1 MSSNQIPQRD
11 QELEIENKKLE
22 NETKDEVNP
31 KKSKFN
37 ILDQGKFMLLTGEN
51 SSEENSK
58 NLIIIGPKKSGKT
71 TIFNLLS
78 TGEAHLSDYTHT
90 CGINYGFMRLQKSKK
105 KIINI
110 YEIGGGI
117 ENLSRITTLIN
128 NKNLNNTLIYLI
140 LDFQR
145 PENALNTLITYTES
159 LRKILSSTI
168 EKESLEEII
177 KLKNSQYTKIKKD
190 PSVNLIPINIY
201 VIGNKYDILEKIE
214 EEKLKWIGLTLRY
227 QCVINGMNLIFYSSN
242 NDKYK
247 NILQSTVSYY
257 AFNQSQI
264 ENIYKYSQKNE
275 LYALYTQF
283 YNDSLEEIGEPRV
296 IHSSGKSTNDRWIE
310 TYNALFMN
318 VKKKNNNYE
327 NDIPV
332 DQTFWVKFK
341 ETRIDNELKIF
352 DNAKNNNINQDKMN
366 KNKNNQNQEIMK
378 GKRVPQKK

>member
-11 QELEIENKKLE
+11 QESEIENKKLE

-37 ILDQGKFMLLTGEN
+37 ILEQGKFMLLTGEN

-117 ENLSRITTLIN
+117 ENLSRISTLVN
-128 NKNLNNTLIYLI
+128 NKNLNSTLIFLI
-140 LDFQR
+140 LDFQT
-145 PENALNTLITYTES
+145 PENALNTLIIYNEQ
-159 LRKILSSTI
+159 LRKILSSVI
-168 EKESLEEII
+168 EKEYLDEII
-177 KLKNSQYTKIKKD
+177 NSKNSQYTKIKKD
-190 PSVNLIPINIY
+190 SSVNLIPINIY

>member
-117 ENLSRITTLIN
+117 ENLSRISTLVN
-128 NKNLNNTLIYLI
+128 NKNLNSTLIFLI
-140 LDFQR
+140 LDFQT
-145 PENALNTLITYTES
+145 PENALNTLIIYNEQ
-159 LRKILSSTI
+159 LRKILSSVI
-168 EKESLEEII
+168 EKEYLDEII
-177 KLKNSQYTKIKKD
+177 NSKNSQYTKIKKD
-190 PSVNLIPINIY
+190 SSVNLIPINIY

-352 DNAKNNNINQDKMN
+352 DNAKNNNMNQDKIN
-366 KNKNNQNQEIMK
+366 KNKNNQNQEFMK

>member
-1 MSSNQIPQRD
+1 MSSKPNL
-11 QELEIENKKLE
+11 QENNTFEIKDTNVE
-22 NETKDEVNP
+22 NELKDNENQ

-37 ILDQGKFMLLTGEN
+37 ILDQGKFMLLKGEN
-51 SSEENSK
+51 SSDEDSK

-78 TGEAHLSDYTHT
+78 TGETHISDYTHT

-105 KIINI
+105 KLINI

-296 IHSSGKSTNDRWIE
+296 IHSSGKSNNDRWIE
-310 TYNALFMN
+310 TYNALFIN
-318 VKKKNNNYE
+318 VKKNNNDND

-332 DQTFWVKFK
+332 DQNFWIKFK
-341 ETRIDNELKIF
+341 ESRIDNELKIF
-352 DNAKNNNINQDKMN
+352 QDAKNNSLNQDKNN
-366 KNKNNQNQEIMK
+366 KNKMNQNMK
-378 GKRVPQKK
+378 GKRAVQ

>member
-37 ILDQGKFMLLTGEN
+37 ILEQGKFMLLTGEN

-117 ENLSRITTLIN
+117 ENLSRISTLIN
-128 NKNLNNTLIYLI
+128 NKNLNSTLIFLI
-140 LDFQR
+140 LDFQT
-145 PENALNTLITYTES
+145 PENALNTLIIYNEQ
-159 LRKILSSTI
+159 LRKILSSVI
-168 EKESLEEII
+168 EKEYLDEII
-177 KLKNSQYTKIKKD
+177 NSKNSQYTKIKKD
-190 PSVNLIPINIY
+190 SSVNLIPINIY

>member
-1 MSSNQIPQRD
+1 MSSNQIPQGD
-11 QELEIENKKLE
+11 QELDIENKKLE

-37 ILDQGKFMLLTGEN
+37 ILEQGKFMLVTGEN

-71 TIFNLLS
+71 TIFNLLT

-117 ENLSRITTLIN
+117 ENLSRISTLVN
-128 NKNLNNTLIYLI
+128 NKNLNNTLIFLI
-140 LDFQR
+140 LDFQT
-145 PENALNTLITYTES
+145 PENALNTLIIYNEK
-159 LRKILSSTI
+159 LRKILSSVI
-168 EKESLEEII
+168 EKEYLDEVINS
-177 KLKNSQYTKIKKD
+177 KNSQYTKIKKD
-190 PSVNLIPINIY
+190 SSVNLIPINIY

-242 NDKYK
+242 NEKYK

-352 DNAKNNNINQDKMN
+352 DNAKNNNMNQDKIN
-366 KNKNNQNQEIMK
+366 KNKNNQNQEFMK

>member
-1 MSSNQIPQRD
+1 MSSNQIPQGD

-78 TGEAHLSDYTHT
+78 TGEAHLSDYIHT

-117 ENLSRITTLIN
+117 ENLSRISTLIN
-128 NKNLNNTLIYLI
+128 NKNLNNTLIFLI
-140 LDFQR
+140 LDFQT
-145 PENALNTLITYTES
+145 PENALNTLIIYNEQ
-159 LRKILSSTI
+159 LRKILSSVI
-168 EKESLEEII
+168 EKEYLDEII
-177 KLKNSQYTKIKKD
+177 NSKNSQYTKIKKD
-190 PSVNLIPINIY
+190 SSVNLIPINIY

>member
-117 ENLSRITTLIN
+117 ENLSRISTLVN
-128 NKNLNNTLIYLI
+128 NKNLNSTLIFLI
-140 LDFQR
+140 LDFQT
-145 PENALNTLITYTES
+145 PENALNTLIIYNEQ
-159 LRKILSSTI
+159 LRKILSSVI
-168 EKESLEEII
+168 EKEYLDEII
-177 KLKNSQYTKIKKD
+177 NSKNSQYTKIKKD
-190 PSVNLIPINIY
+190 SSANLIPINIY

>member
-78 TGEAHLSDYTHT
+78 TGEAHLSDYIHT

-117 ENLSRITTLIN
+117 ENLSRISTLIN
-128 NKNLNNTLIYLI
+128 NKNLNSTLIFLI
-140 LDFQR
+140 LDFQT
-145 PENALNTLITYTES
+145 PENALNTLIIYNEQ
-159 LRKILSSTI
+159 LRKILSSVI
-168 EKESLEEII
+168 EKEYLDEII
-177 KLKNSQYTKIKKD
+177 NSKNSQYTKIKKD
-190 PSVNLIPINIY
+190 SSVNLIPINIY

>member
-1 MSSNQIPQRD
+1 MSSNQIPQGD

-22 NETKDEVNP
+22 NETKEEVNP

-37 ILDQGKFMLLTGEN
+37 ILEQGKFMLLTGEN

-117 ENLSRITTLIN
+117 ENLSRISTLVN
-128 NKNLNNTLIYLI
+128 NKNLNSTLIFLI
-140 LDFQR
+140 LDFQT
-145 PENALNTLITYTES
+145 PENALNTLIIYNEQ
-159 LRKILSSTI
+159 LRKILSSVI
-168 EKESLEEII
+168 EKEYLDEVINS
-177 KLKNSQYTKIKKD
+177 KNSQYTKIKKD
-190 PSVNLIPINIY
+190 SSVNLIPINIY

-352 DNAKNNNINQDKMN
+352 DNAKNNNMNQDKIN

>member
-37 ILDQGKFMLLTGEN
+37 ILEQGKFMLVTGEN

-71 TIFNLLS
+71 TIFNLLT

-117 ENLSRITTLIN
+117 ENLSRISTLIN
-128 NKNLNNTLIYLI
+128 NKNLNSTLIFLI
-140 LDFQR
+140 LDFQT
-145 PENALNTLITYTES
+145 PENALNTLIIYNEQ
-159 LRKILSSTI
+159 LRKILSSVI
-168 EKESLEEII
+168 EKEYLDEII
-177 KLKNSQYTKIKKD
+177 NSKNSQYTKIKKD
-190 PSVNLIPINIY
+190 SSVNLIPINIY

-242 NDKYK
+242 NEKYK

-352 DNAKNNNINQDKMN
+352 DNAKNNNMNQDKIN
-366 KNKNNQNQEIMK
+366 KNKNNQNQEFMK

>member
-1 MSSNQIPQRD
+1 MSSNQIPQGD

-22 NETKDEVNP
+22 NETKEEVNP

-37 ILDQGKFMLLTGEN
+37 ILEQGKFMLVTGEN

-71 TIFNLLS
+71 TIFNLLT

-117 ENLSRITTLIN
+117 ENLSRISTLVN
-128 NKNLNNTLIYLI
+128 NKNLNNTLIFLI
-140 LDFQR
+140 LDFQT
-145 PENALNTLITYTES
+145 PENALNTLIIYNEK
-159 LRKILSSTI
+159 LRKILSSVI
-168 EKESLEEII
+168 EKEYLDEII
-177 KLKNSQYTKIKKD
+177 NSKNSQYTKIKKD
-190 PSVNLIPINIY
+190 SSVNLIPINIY

-242 NDKYK
+242 NEKYK

>member
-1 MSSNQIPQRD
+1 MSSNQIPQGD

-22 NETKDEVNP
+22 NETKEEINP

-37 ILDQGKFMLLTGEN
+37 ILEQGKFMLLTGEN

-117 ENLSRITTLIN
+117 ENLSRISTLVN
-128 NKNLNNTLIYLI
+128 NKNLNSTLIFLI
-140 LDFQR
+140 LDFQT
-145 PENALNTLITYTES
+145 PENALNTLIIYNEQ
-159 LRKILSSTI
+159 LRKILSSVI
-168 EKESLEEII
+168 EKEYLDEVINS
-177 KLKNSQYTKIKKD
+177 KNSQYTKIKKD
-190 PSVNLIPINIY
+190 SSVNLIPINIY

-341 ETRIDNELKIF
+341 ENRIDNELKIF
-352 DNAKNNNINQDKMN
+352 DNAKNNNMNQDKIN

>member
-1 MSSNQIPQRD
+1 MSSNQIPQGD

-22 NETKDEVNP
+22 NETKEEVNP

-37 ILDQGKFMLLTGEN
+37 ILEQGKFMLLTGEN

-117 ENLSRITTLIN
+117 ENLSRISTLVN
-128 NKNLNNTLIYLI
+128 NKNLNSTLIFLI
-140 LDFQR
+140 LDFQT
-145 PENALNTLITYTES
+145 PENALNTLIIYNEQ
-159 LRKILSSTI
+159 LRKILSSVI
-168 EKESLEEII
+168 EKEYLDEVINS
-177 KLKNSQYTKIKKD
+177 KNSQYTKIKKD
-190 PSVNLIPINIY
+190 SSVNLIPINIY

-341 ETRIDNELKIF
+341 ENRIDNELKIF
-352 DNAKNNNINQDKMN
+352 NNAKNNNMNQDKIN

>member
-117 ENLSRITTLIN
+117 ENLSRISTLVN
-128 NKNLNNTLIYLI
+128 NKNLNNTLIFLI
-140 LDFQR
+140 LDFQT
-145 PENALNTLITYTES
+145 PENALNTLIIYNEQ
-159 LRKILSSTI
+159 LRKILSSVI
-168 EKESLEEII
+168 EKEYLDEVINS
-177 KLKNSQYTKIKKD
+177 KNSQYTKIKKD
-190 PSVNLIPINIY
+190 SSVNLIPINIY

-327 NDIPV
+327 NYIPV

-352 DNAKNNNINQDKMN
+352 DNAKNNNMNQDKIN

>member
-117 ENLSRITTLIN
+117 ENLSRISTLIN
-128 NKNLNNTLIYLI
+128 NKNLNSTLIFLI
-140 LDFQR
+140 LDFQT
-145 PENALNTLITYTES
+145 PENALNTLIIYNEQ
-159 LRKILSSTI
+159 LRKILSSVI
-168 EKESLEEII
+168 EKEYLDEII
-177 KLKNSQYTKIKKD
+177 NSKNSQYTKIKKD
-190 PSVNLIPINIY
+190 SSVNLIPINIY

-352 DNAKNNNINQDKMN
+352 DNAKNNNMNQDKIN

>member
-37 ILDQGKFMLLTGEN
+37 ILEQGKFMLVTGEN

-78 TGEAHLSDYTHT
+78 TGETHISDYTHT

-117 ENLSRITTLIN
+117 ENLSRISTLVN
-128 NKNLNNTLIYLI
+128 NKNLNNTLIFLI
-140 LDFQR
+140 LDFQT
-145 PENALNTLITYTES
+145 PENALNTLIIYNEK
-159 LRKILSSTI
+159 LRKILSSVI

-242 NDKYK
+242 NEKYK

-352 DNAKNNNINQDKMN
+352 DNAKNNNMNQDKIN
-366 KNKNNQNQEIMK
+366 KNKNNQNQEFMK

>member
-1 MSSNQIPQRD
+1 MSSNQIPQKD

-22 NETKDEVNP
+22 NETKEEVNP

-37 ILDQGKFMLLTGEN
+37 ILEQGKFMLLTGEN

-117 ENLSRITTLIN
+117 ENLSRISTLVN
-128 NKNLNNTLIYLI
+128 NKNLNNTLIFLI
-140 LDFQR
+140 LDFQT
-145 PENALNTLITYTES
+145 PENALNTLIIYNEQ
-159 LRKILSSTI
+159 LRKILSSVI
-168 EKESLEEII
+168 EKEYLDEII
-177 KLKNSQYTKIKKD
+177 NSKNSQYTKIKKD
-190 PSVNLIPINIY
+190 SSVNLIPINIY

>member
-1 MSSNQIPQRD
+1 MSSNQIPQGD

-22 NETKDEVNP
+22 NETKEEVNP

-37 ILDQGKFMLLTGEN
+37 ILEQGKFMLLTGEN

-117 ENLSRITTLIN
+117 ENLSRISTLIN
-128 NKNLNNTLIYLI
+128 NKNLNSTLIFLI
-140 LDFQR
+140 LDFQT
-145 PENALNTLITYTES
+145 PENALNTLIIYNEQ
-159 LRKILSSTI
+159 LRKILSSVI
-168 EKESLEEII
+168 EKEYLDEVINS
-177 KLKNSQYTKIKKD
+177 KNSQYTKIKKD
-190 PSVNLIPINIY
+190 SSVNLIPINIY

-341 ETRIDNELKIF
+341 ENRIDNELKIF
-352 DNAKNNNINQDKMN
+352 DNAKNNNMNQDKIN

>member
-1 MSSNQIPQRD
+1 MSSNQIPQGD

-22 NETKDEVNP
+22 NETKEEINP

-37 ILDQGKFMLLTGEN
+37 ILEQGKFMLLTGEN

-78 TGEAHLSDYTHT
+78 TGEAHLSDYIHT

-117 ENLSRITTLIN
+117 ENLSRISTLVN
-128 NKNLNNTLIYLI
+128 NKNLNSTLIFLI
-140 LDFQR
+140 LDFQT
-145 PENALNTLITYTES
+145 PENALNTLIIYNEQ
-159 LRKILSSTI
+159 LRKILSSVI
-168 EKESLEEII
+168 EKEYLDEVINS
-177 KLKNSQYTKIKKD
+177 KNSQYTKIKKD
-190 PSVNLIPINIY
+190 SSVNLIPINIY

-341 ETRIDNELKIF
+341 ENRIDNELKIF
-352 DNAKNNNINQDKMN
+352 DNAKNNNMNQDKIN

>member
-1 MSSNQIPQRD
+1 MSSNQIPQGD
-11 QELEIENKKLE
+11 QELDIENKKLE

-37 ILDQGKFMLLTGEN
+37 ILEQGKFMLVTGEN

-71 TIFNLLS
+71 TIFNLLT

-117 ENLSRITTLIN
+117 ENLSRISTLVN
-128 NKNLNNTLIYLI
+128 NKNLNNTLIFLI
-140 LDFQR
+140 LDFQT
-145 PENALNTLITYTES
+145 PENALNTLIIYNEK
-159 LRKILSSTI
+159 LRKILSSVI
-168 EKESLEEII
+168 EKEYLDEVINS
-177 KLKNSQYTKIKKD
+177 KNSQYTKIKKD
-190 PSVNLIPINIY
+190 SSVNLMPINIY

-214 EEKLKWIGLTLRY
+214 EDKLKWICLSLRY

-242 NDKYK
+242 NDRYK
-247 NILQSTVSYY
+247 NILQSTTSYY

-352 DNAKNNNINQDKMN
+352 DNAKNNNMNQDKIN
-366 KNKNNQNQEIMK
+366 KNKNNQNQEFMK

>member
-117 ENLSRITTLIN
+117 ENLSRISTLIN
-128 NKNLNNTLIYLI
+128 NKNLNSTLIFLI
-140 LDFQR
+140 LDFQT
-145 PENALNTLITYTES
+145 PENALNTLIIYNEQ
-159 LRKILSSTI
+159 LRKILSSVI
-168 EKESLEEII
+168 EKEYLDEII
-177 KLKNSQYTKIKKD
+177 NSKNSQYTKIKKD
-190 PSVNLIPINIY
+190 SSVNLIPINIY

>member
-1 MSSNQIPQRD
+1 MSSNQIPQGD

-22 NETKDEVNP
+22 NETKEEINP

-37 ILDQGKFMLLTGEN
+37 ILEQGKFMLLTGEN

-58 NLIIIGPKKSGKT
+58 NIIIIGPKKSGKT

-117 ENLSRITTLIN
+117 ENLSRISTLVN
-128 NKNLNNTLIYLI
+128 NKNLNSTLIFLI
-140 LDFQR
+140 LDFQT
-145 PENALNTLITYTES
+145 PENALNTLIIYNEQ
-159 LRKILSSTI
+159 LRKILSSVI
-168 EKESLEEII
+168 EKEYLDEVINS
-177 KLKNSQYTKIKKD
+177 KNSQYTKIKKD
-190 PSVNLIPINIY
+190 SSVNLIPINIY

-341 ETRIDNELKIF
+341 ENRIDNELKIF
-352 DNAKNNNINQDKMN
+352 DNAKNNNMNQDKIN

>member
-22 NETKDEVNP
+22 NETKEEVNP

-37 ILDQGKFMLLTGEN
+37 ILEQGKFMLLTGEN

-117 ENLSRITTLIN
+117 ENLSRISTLIN
-128 NKNLNNTLIYLI
+128 NKNLNSTLIFLI
-140 LDFQR
+140 LDFQT
-145 PENALNTLITYTES
+145 PENALNTLIIYNEQ
-159 LRKILSSTI
+159 LRKILSSVI
-168 EKESLEEII
+168 EKEYLDEII
-177 KLKNSQYTKIKKD
+177 NSKNSQYTKIKKD
-190 PSVNLIPINIY
+190 SSVNLIPINIY

>member
-1 MSSNQIPQRD
+1 MSSNQIPQGD
-11 QELEIENKKLE
+11 QELDIENKKLE

-37 ILDQGKFMLLTGEN
+37 ILEQGKFMLVTGEN

-71 TIFNLLS
+71 TIFNLLT

-117 ENLSRITTLIN
+117 ENLSRISTLVN
-128 NKNLNNTLIYLI
+128 NKNLNNTLIFLI
-140 LDFQR
+140 LDFQT
-145 PENALNTLITYTES
+145 PENALNTLIIYNEK
-159 LRKILSSTI
+159 LRKILSSVI
-168 EKESLEEII
+168 EKEYLDEVINS
-177 KLKNSQYTKIKKD
+177 KNSQYTKIKKD
-190 PSVNLIPINIY
+190 SSVNLIPINIY

>member
-22 NETKDEVNP
+22 NETKDEVKP

-117 ENLSRITTLIN
+117 ENLSRISTLIN
-128 NKNLNNTLIYLI
+128 NKNLNSTLIFLI
-140 LDFQR
+140 LDFQT
-145 PENALNTLITYTES
+145 PENALNTLIIYNEQ
-159 LRKILSSTI
+159 LRKILSSVI
-168 EKESLEEII
+168 EKEYLDEII
-177 KLKNSQYTKIKKD
+177 NSKNSQYTKIKKD
-190 PSVNLIPINIY
+190 SSVNLIPINIY

>member
-117 ENLSRITTLIN
+117 ENLSRISTLIN
-128 NKNLNNTLIYLI
+128 NKNLNSTLIFLI
-140 LDFQR
+140 LDFQT
-145 PENALNTLITYTES
+145 PENALNTLIIYNEQ
-159 LRKILSSTI
+159 LRKILSSVI
-168 EKESLEEII
+168 EKEYLDEVINS
-177 KLKNSQYTKIKKD
+177 KNSQYTKIKKD
-190 PSVNLIPINIY
+190 SSVNLIPINIY